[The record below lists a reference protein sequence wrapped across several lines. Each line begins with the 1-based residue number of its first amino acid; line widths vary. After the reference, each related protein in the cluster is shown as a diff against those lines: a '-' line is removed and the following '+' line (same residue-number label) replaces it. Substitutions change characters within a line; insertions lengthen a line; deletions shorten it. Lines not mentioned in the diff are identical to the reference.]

1 MTSRTRHTGWL
12 CSHSPQS
19 QEIVRASLER
29 VGIWQLRKRQIG
41 ELSGGQQQRVFLLQN
56 NEV

>member
-12 CSHSPQS
+12 RSHSPQS
-19 QEIVRASLER
+19 QEIARASLKR
-29 VGIWQLRKRQIG
+29 VGMW
-41 ELSGGQQQRVFLLQN
+41 ELSGAQQQRVFLLQN